1 MSLPLFDTEPQP
13 AQPLAEG
20 AVLLRGWAARQD
32 AAWIAAEQQVLA
44 QQPLQAAE
52 GGALQQLRC
61 MGLGRRRAPGLWLH
75 AQ

>member
-32 AAWIAAEQQVLA
+32 LA
-44 QQPLQAAE
+44 TV
-52 GGALQQLRC
+52 
-61 MGLGRRRAPGLWLH
+61 
-75 AQ
+75 